1 MLPSVQ
7 HKDCKPLNSPV
18 VLRTSQYGGC
28 VASGRHPVLEDR
40 EDGRF
45 NQPLRQDWASS
56 PRAWLTD
63 LSLLA
68 LCLVGLD
75 LGAARNA
82 RAAVNV
88 CCGDR

>member
-28 VASGRHPVLEDR
+28 VASGHHPVLEDR

-45 NQPLRQDWASS
+45 NQPLRQD
-56 PRAWLTD
+56 
-63 LSLLA
+63 
-68 LCLVGLD
+68 
-75 LGAARNA
+75 
-82 RAAVNV
+82 
-88 CCGDR
+88 